1 MPNGMNG
8 RTEIEHQKED
18 EMIQEKDLS
27 RSRRRDVIVLLV
39 VIILSAVFGYLF
51 ISNLNGIFSMLGYA

>member
-1 MPNGMNG
+1 MPNPMNG
-8 RTEIEHQKED
+8 HTEIEHRKEE

-39 VIILSAVFGYLF
+39 VIVLSAVLGYLF
-51 ISNLNGIFSMLGYA
+51 ISNLNGIFSLLGYV

>member
-8 RTEIEHQKED
+8 HTEIEHQNED
-18 EMIQEKDLS
+18 EMIQEKDLN
-27 RSRRRDVIVLLV
+27 RSRRRDLIVLFV

-51 ISNLNGIFSMLGYA
+51 ISNLNGIFSLLGYV

>member
-51 ISNLNGIFSMLGYA
+51 ISHLNGIFSMLGYA